1 MLNVNLAYKKLSQY
15 YLKFNN
21 APVYYAATV
30 LYLYYKHYLKA
41 L

>member
-1 MLNVNLAYKKLSQY
+1 MLNVNLAYKKLLQY

-30 LYLYYKHYLKA
+30 LYLHYKHYLKA

>member
-1 MLNVNLAYKKLSQY
+1 MLNVNLAHKKLSQY

-21 APVYYAATV
+21 ALVYYAATV
-30 LYLYYKHYLKA
+30 LHLHYKHHLEA

>member
-15 YLKFNN
+15 YSKFNN

-30 LYLYYKHYLKA
+30 LYLHYKHHLKA

>member
-21 APVYYAATV
+21 APVYYAAIV
-30 LYLYYKHYLKA
+30 LYLYNKHYLKA